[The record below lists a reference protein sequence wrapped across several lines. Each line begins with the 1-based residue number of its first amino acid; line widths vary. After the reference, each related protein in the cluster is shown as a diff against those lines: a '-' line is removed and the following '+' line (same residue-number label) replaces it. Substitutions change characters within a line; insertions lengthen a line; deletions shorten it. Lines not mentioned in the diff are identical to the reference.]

1 MIFKNNNVEVS
12 IDATTGA
19 IVIKHNNGAVLE
31 VIANG
36 AGIKVLSD
44 DPIKA
49 LVHNHKYSLAVLIT
63 KD

>member
-1 MIFKNNNVEVS
+1 MIFKNSNIEVS
-12 IDATTGA
+12 IDTNGS
-19 IVIKHNNGAVLE
+19 ILIKHRNGAELE

-36 AGIKVLSD
+36 SGIKVLSD

-49 LVHNHKYSLAVLIT
+49 LVHNHKYSLAVLVS